1 LKLDGHDCSPAILK
15 KIVTAGAHHPSFAGA
30 ARLLADLAEVALSGR
45 QVDRI
50 TAEIGGELLRR
61 RDQQTQA
68 FADKSLKPQVPTAP
82 ALAVVEVDGGRLQI
96 RAPDSGPGV
105 HDPAWK
111 EDKVAGLVTM
121 HRTTHADDPHPD
133 LPACF
138 RDQAQMA
145 ALVRGVSRQGALEPV
160 AEAPEATA
168 PSEPAATAATAEER
182 AAAWQPKALVR
193 TCVATTACSDAFG
206 PMVAAEARA
215 RNFPAAAA
223 QAFVGDGQEWNWTL
237 QRRYFPKAVAIA
249 DLIHV
254 LTYVYLAAK
263 AVLTT
268 AAGRWSQ
275 YLDWAEA
282 CWQGRVAEV
291 IAELRTWQEQLGPL
305 PADEEVPESDPRRV
319 VARTLV
325 YLEHNR
331 PRMDYPRYR
340 REGLP
345 VTSSLIESLIKQVNY
360 RVKGTEKFWNPRGA
374 ETILQVRAAVLS
386 EDQRLS
392 KHLANRSC
400 SAFRPYQ
407 SDHRACKPRKPRR
420 AG

>member
-1 LKLDGHDCSPAILK
+1 LKLDSHGYSPAILK
-15 KIVTAGAHHPSFAGA
+15 KVVLAAAQHPSFAGA
-30 ARLLADLAEVALSGR
+30 ARLLAELAEVAISPR

-50 TAEIGGELLRR
+50 TAEIGGELRAG

-68 FADKSLKPQVPTAP
+68 FTQKRLKPQVPTAP
-82 ALAVVEVDGGRLQI
+82 ALAVVEVDGGRLQM
-96 RAPDSGPGV
+96 RAPDCGVGV

-111 EDKVAGLVTM
+111 EDKVAGLLTM
-121 HRTTHADDPHPD
+121 HRTTHAEDPHPD

-138 RDQAQMA
+138 GDPAQMA

-160 AEAPEATA
+160 AEPPEATA
-168 PSEPAATAATAEER
+168 PSEPVAAAIAAER
-182 AAAWQPKALVR
+182 ASAWQPKVVVR
-193 TCVATTACSDAFG
+193 TCVATTACSDDFG
-206 PMVAAEARA
+206 PMVAAEAHA

-237 QRRYFPKAVAIA
+237 QRRHFPKAVAIA
-249 DLIHV
+249 DLIHI

-275 YLDWAEA
+275 YLDWAQA

-291 IAELRTWQEQLGPL
+291 IAELQVWQEQLGPL
-305 PADEEVPESDPRRV
+305 PAEGEIPESDPRRV
-319 VARTLV
+319 VARTLG

-331 PRMDYPRYR
+331 VRMDYPRYR

-360 RVKGTEKFWNPRGA
+360 RVKGTEKFWNPSGA
-374 ETILQVRAAVLS
+374 EAILQVRAAVLS
-386 EDQRLS
+386 EDERLS
-392 KHLANRSC
+392 KHLAHRSC
-400 SAFRPYQ
+400 SAFRSYR
-407 SDHRACKPRKPRR
+407 SDRRACKSGKLRKT
-420 AG
+420 G

>member
-1 LKLDGHDCSPAILK
+1 MR
-15 KIVTAGAHHPSFAGA
+15 A
-30 ARLLADLAEVALSGR
+30 A
-45 QVDRI
+45 
-50 TAEIGGELLRR
+50 
-61 RDQQTQA
+61 
-68 FADKSLKPQVPTAP
+68 
-82 ALAVVEVDGGRLQI
+82 
-96 RAPDSGPGV
+96 DSGPGV

-111 EDKVAGLVTM
+111 EDKVASLLTM
-121 HRTTHADDPHPD
+121 HRTTHPADPHPE

-138 RDQAQMA
+138 RDPAQMA

-160 AEAPEATA
+160 AETPEA
-168 PSEPAATAATAEER
+168 PPPAVTAAPAGDE
-182 AAAWQPKALVR
+182 APAWQPKPLVR

-237 QRRYFPKAVAIA
+237 QRRHFPKAVTIA

-305 PADEEVPESDPRRV
+305 PTEEVPESDPRRV
-319 VARTLV
+319 VARTLT
-325 YLEHNR
+325 YLENNR
-331 PRMDYPRYR
+331 ARMDYPRYR

-360 RVKGTEKFWNPRGA
+360 RVKGTEKFWAPCGA
-374 ETILQVRAAVLS
+374 EAILQVRAAVLS
-386 EDQRLS
+386 EDERLS

-400 SAFRPYQ
+400 SAFRPYR
-407 SDHRACKPRKPRR
+407 SDRRACKPRKLRE

>member
-1 LKLDGHDCSPAILK
+1 LKLDGHGCSPAILK
-15 KIVTAGAHHPSFAGA
+15 KVVIAGGQHPSFAGA
-30 ARLLADLAEVALSGR
+30 ARLLADLAEVSLSGR

-50 TAEIGGELLRR
+50 TAEIGGELLQR

-68 FADKSLKPQVPTAP
+68 FEEKSLRPQVTTVP
-82 ALAVVEVDGGRLQI
+82 ALAVVEVDGRRLQI
-96 RAPDSGPGV
+96 RVADSGPGV

-111 EDKVAGLVTM
+111 EDKVAALVSM
-121 HRTTHADDPHPD
+121 HRTTHPDDPHPE

-138 RDQAQMA
+138 RDPAQMA
-145 ALVRGVSRQGALEPV
+145 ALVRGVSHQGALEPV
-160 AEAPEATA
+160 AEDPQAPAPAT
-168 PSEPAATAATAEER
+168 PAAATER
-182 AAAWQPKALVR
+182 APAWQPKVLVR
-193 TCVATTACSDAFG
+193 TCVATTACSDEFG

-237 QRRYFPKAVAIA
+237 QRRHFPKAVAIA

-254 LTYVYLAAK
+254 LSYVYLAAK

-305 PADEEVPESDPRRV
+305 LTEEEIPESDPRRV
-319 VARTLV
+319 VARTLT
-325 YLEHNR
+325 YLENNR

-360 RVKGTEKFWNPRGA
+360 RVKGTEKFWDPSGA

-386 EDQRLS
+386 EDGRLS

-400 SAFRPYQ
+400 SAFRPYH

>member
-1 LKLDGHDCSPAILK
+1 MVI
-15 KIVTAGAHHPSFAGA
+15 AGGQHPSFAGA
-30 ARLLADLAEVALSGR
+30 ARLLADLAEVSLSDR

-50 TAEIGGELLRR
+50 TAEIGGELLQR

-68 FADKSLKPQVPTAP
+68 FAAKSLRPQVTTVP

-96 RAPDSGPGV
+96 RAADSGPGV

-111 EDKVAGLVTM
+111 EDKVAALVTM
-121 HRTTHADDPHPD
+121 NRTTYPDDPHPE

-138 RDQAQMA
+138 RDPAAMA
-145 ALVRGVSRQGALEPV
+145 ALVRGVSHQGALEPV
-160 AEAPEATA
+160 AEDSEVPAP
-168 PSEPAATAATAEER
+168 PASAAAAER
-182 AAAWQPKALVR
+182 APAWQPQVLVR
-193 TCVATTACSDAFG
+193 TCVATTACSDEFG

-237 QRRYFPKAVAIA
+237 QRRFFPKAVAIA
-249 DLIHV
+249 DFIHV
-254 LTYVYLAAK
+254 LTYIYLAAK

-268 AAGRWSQ
+268 TAGRWSQ

-282 CWQGRVAEV
+282 CWQGRVGEV
-291 IAELRTWQEQLGPL
+291 ITELRTWQEHLGPL
-305 PADEEVPESDPRRV
+305 PAEEVPESDPRRV
-319 VARTLV
+319 VARTLT

-331 PRMDYPRYR
+331 ARMDYPRYR

-360 RVKGTEKFWNPRGA
+360 RVKGTEKFWAPSGA
-374 ETILQVRAAVLS
+374 EAILQVRAAVLS
-386 EDQRLS
+386 EDERLS

-400 SAFRPYQ
+400 SPFRPYR
-407 SDHRACKPRKPRR
+407 SVCRACKPRKLRET
-420 AG
+420 G